1 MLLPTPSLNCTE
13 LKMAKPLRVLM
24 MSQYPLAESD
34 HRLGGIM
41 QTTYQ
46 LVSGFIELA
55 DPDLDLRLLSLNEN
69 CTKPVTRRYGNV
81 TVHHIPKSVSP
92 FGFIFSEPFRLLYHY
107 LKLLFSFRPHIV
119 HAQGN
124 VSFIML
130 SLLYGRRSIQTVHGV
145 FRNEQKTI
153 PTSQRTASMRL
164 RFLLRE
170 SIESFYFATIRTI
183 IVTSTQLVILAQ
195 QAGGKPKK
203 IVWIDNSVDKAFFVE
218 PAPRTTEAQLTLLF
232 VGLITPR
239 KGLHFLLPAF
249 AKLVTTNPDMC
260 LRIIGIFSA
269 APDYVAELKKT
280 YAALIETGQLIFTG
294 GVDQSDLIKEYGNAD
309 IFVLPSLGETA
320 PVAISQAMCA
330 GLPVISTQIGGIP
343 DMIADGENGF
353 VVAPA
358 SSEALEKAL
367 QSLIGDR
374 AKARAMGDNGR
385 RFGVIRYHPVSN
397 AGKTMA
403 LYRETAEAKG

>member
-1 MLLPTPSLNCTE
+1 
-13 LKMAKPLRVLM
+13 
-24 MSQYPLAESD
+24 
-34 HRLGGIM
+34 M

-69 CTKPVTRRYGNV
+69 CAKAITRRYGNV
-81 TVHHIPKSVSP
+81 TVHHIPKSTSP
-92 FGFIFSEPFRLLYHY
+92 FGFIFSEPLRLLYHY
-107 LKLLFSFRPHIV
+107 LALLFSFRPHIV

-153 PTSQRTASMRL
+153 PASQRTTSMRL
-164 RFLLRE
+164 RFFLRE
-170 SIESFYFATIRTI
+170 SIETFYLAAIRTI
-183 IVTSTQLVILAQ
+183 IVTSTQLVTLAQ
-195 QAGGKPKK
+195 QAGGKKKK

-218 PAPRTTEAQLTLLF
+218 PAPRTTEAGLTLLF

-249 AKLVTTNPDMC
+249 AKLITTYPDMS
-260 LRIIGIFSA
+260 LRVVGISSA
-269 APDYVAELKKT
+269 APDYVAELKRT
-280 YAALIETGQLIFTG
+280 YAPLIETGKLEFTG
-294 GVDQSDLIKEYGNAD
+294 GINQDELIAEYGKAD

-343 DMIADGENGF
+343 DMIADGETGYI
-353 VVAPA
+353 VPPA
-358 SSEALEKAL
+358 SSEELETALR
-367 QSLIGDR
+367 SLIGDR
-374 AKARAMGDNGR
+374 AKARAMGDGGR
-385 RFGVIRYHPVSN
+385 RIGVTRYHPISN
-397 AGKTMA
+397 ARKTLA
-403 LYRETAEAKG
+403 LYRETADAKA